1 MPTPDTIVKILK
13 GIELDR
19 DLENTYRFASL
30 SAQQNFFSA
39 RAKHTL
45 GNEPMTGLRY
55 IRTGEDSIK
64 VELKTAA
71 LYDCNYLMFQNTG
84 YKDKSGR
91 SRWFYA
97 FIDRV
102 DYVNEETS
110 EIFYTIDPMQTW
122 LFDFK
127 FADCMVEREHVRD
140 DTIGANIVAEP
151 VTAGQYIKV
160 KEVSQEFKS
169 YRAMLVLSKP
179 FPVAALPTAG
189 ADYSVSRATITESG
203 IATFTFNIDFKTPT
217 PMAGFN
223 SRYSQDIIIHESFK
237 NTSNG
242 IMPTNFSWYADIPV
256 ENVEATG
263 DFASDNMIIGTVAN
277 GKYYSIN
284 SLLTWIGWGA
294 IDGLT
299 AEDIVCV
306 LIYPDFFTNGTHP
319 SPPALDEH
327 GGFGRKNITFN
338 LDTPEPFQGKRSYVA
353 KNNKLYTSPFTR
365 LVASNKAGVQA
376 EYRPEWF
383 SKPFSPTFT
392 MYYFLSG
399 TPTCCLYPTDYIG
412 QGLIENTV
420 TACYDMEIPYKGNA
434 YAEYIRANRGKL
446 VSSALN
452 SVVSAGAAVA
462 VGKFGGSVLTG
473 STVETMKETARN
485 PATGRQITTGTLRQT
500 RTETTTQKGGAG
512 EQIRAGAGGLTSMID
527 LVGTLY
533 DLHQA
538 PAPVY
543 GNMTAADIM
552 AQLKENNIV
561 VYRESIDSETA
572 ETIDNFFTYYGYAVK
587 KLKQPG
593 MYNRHYWQYIK
604 TCGCVLHNSDGYSDY
619 VNVNVNYSTGMNAAD
634 MDTLE
639 KIFNRGI
646 TFWNQ
651 DVQIGDYT
659 LDNGTLTSIAL
670 SDDALFDGN
679 PLDGTPLADS
689 VRAIKLNYSDGGFV
703 ETVLPG
709 DRSVTWEIEKN
720 GSYVKTDV
728 VERGRHTYRARI
740 ADLVSEGKEIIAT

>member
-1 MPTPDTIVKILK
+1 MPTPNTVVKILK

-39 RAKHTL
+39 RAKHIL
-45 GNEPMTGLRY
+45 GNEPMAGLRY

-102 DYVNEETS
+102 DYVNEATS

-127 FADCMVEREHVRD
+127 FADCMIEREHVRD

-160 KEVSQEFKS
+160 VETSLPFNS

-179 FPVAALPTAG
+179 FPVSPTASAG
-189 ADYSVSRATITESG
+189 SNVPISRATVSVQS
-203 IATFTFNIDFKTPT
+203 ATTMTFNLDFYTPN
-217 PMAGFN
+217 PMAGFS
-223 SRYSQDIIIHESFK
+223 SRYSSETLLKECFE
-237 NTSNG
+237 NTANG
-242 IMPTNFSWYADIPV
+242 ILPTNFSWYADIPID
-256 ENVEATG
+256 NVKAKG
-263 DFASDNMIIGTVAN
+263 DFASDNTIIGEISN
-277 GKYYSIN
+277 GKFYSIN

-294 IDGLT
+294 IEGLT
-299 AEDIVCV
+299 AEDIICV
-306 LIYPDFFTNGTHP
+306 LIYPDFFTDKTHA
-319 SPPALDEH
+319 STGVH
-327 GGFGRKNITFN
+327 GGFGKKEVEYDLETSK
-338 LDTPEPFQGKRSYVA
+338 PFRGKRFYA
-353 KNNKLYTSPFTR
+353 PKNNKLFTSPFTR
-365 LVASNKAGVQA
+365 LIASNKAGVQA

-383 SKPFSPTFT
+383 SNPFKPTFT
-392 MYYFLSG
+392 MYFYLSG
-399 TPTCCLYPTDYIG
+399 TPTCCLYPLGYMG
-412 QGLIENTV
+412 EGKIENAV

-452 SVVSAGAAVA
+452 SAVSLGTAVA
-462 VGKFGGSVLTG
+462 VGKFGGSVITG

-485 PATGRQITTGTLRQT
+485 PATGRQVTTGTLRQT

-512 EQIRAGAGGLTSMID
+512 EQIRAGAGSLSSMID

-552 AQLKENNIV
+552 AQLKQNDIV

-587 KLKQPG
+587 KVKQPG
-593 MYNRHYWQYIK
+593 VYNRHYWQYIK
-604 TCGCVLHNSDGYSDY
+604 TCGCNLHNADGYSDH
-619 VNVNVNYSTGMNAAD
+619 VNVNVNYSTGMSAAD
-634 MDTLE
+634 METLE
-639 KIFNRGI
+639 KIFDRGI
-646 TFWNQ
+646 TLWNQ

-679 PLDGTPLADS
+679 PLAGTPLANS
-689 VRAIKLNYSDGGFV
+689 VRAIKLNYSDGGIV

-720 GSYVKTDV
+720 GSYVKTNI
-728 VERGRHTYRARI
+728 VERGAHTYRARI
-740 ADLVSEGKEIIAT
+740 ADIVSDGKEIIAT

>member
-1 MPTPDTIVKILK
+1 MPTPNTVVKILK

-39 RAKHTL
+39 RAKHIL
-45 GNEPMTGLRY
+45 GNEPMAGLRY

-84 YKDKSGR
+84 YMDATGR
-91 SRWFYA
+91 TRWFYA

-160 KEVSQEFKS
+160 VETSLPFNS

-179 FPVAALPTAG
+179 FPVSPTA
-189 ADYSVSRATITESG
+189 SVGSDLPISRATVSVQSVT
-203 IATFTFNIDFKTPT
+203 TMTFNLDFYTPT
-217 PMAGFN
+217 PMAGFS
-223 SRYSQDIIIHESFK
+223 SRYDSETLLKECFE
-237 NTSNG
+237 NTANG
-242 IMPTNFSWYADIPV
+242 ILPTNFSWYADIPID
-256 ENVEATG
+256 NVRAKG
-263 DFASDNMIIGTVAN
+263 DFASDNTIIGETSN
-277 GKYYSIN
+277 GKFYSIN

-294 IDGLT
+294 IEGLT
-299 AEDIVCV
+299 AEDIICV
-306 LIYPDFFTNGTHP
+306 LIYPDFFTDKTHA
-319 SPPALDEH
+319 STGVH
-327 GGFGRKNITFN
+327 GGFGKKEVEYVLETS
-338 LDTPEPFQGKRSYVA
+338 EPFRGKRVYVP
-353 KNNKLYTSPFTR
+353 KNNKLFTSPFTR
-365 LVASNKAGVQA
+365 LIASNKAGVQA

-383 SKPFSPTFT
+383 SNPFKPTFT
-392 MYYFLSG
+392 MYFYLSG
-399 TPTCCLYPTDYIG
+399 TPTCCLYPLGYMG
-412 QGLIENTV
+412 EGKIENSV

-452 SVVSAGAAVA
+452 SAVSLGTAVA

-512 EQIRAGAGGLTSMID
+512 EQIRAGAGGLSSMID

-552 AQLKENNIV
+552 AQLKQNDIV

-587 KLKQPG
+587 KVKQPG
-593 MYNRHYWQYIK
+593 VYNRHYWQYIK
-604 TCGCVLHNSDGYSDY
+604 TCGCNLHNADGYSDY
-619 VNVNVNYSTGMNAAD
+619 VNESVNYSTGMSAAD
-634 MDTLE
+634 IDTLE
-639 KIFNRGI
+639 KIFDRGI

-659 LDNGTLTSIAL
+659 LDNGTLENIYLPNDKSLFKNPPPVDTKL
-670 SDDALFDGN
+670 STCEVA
-679 PLDGTPLADS
+679 
-689 VRAIKLNYSDGGFV
+689 VRAKYTDSTTV
-703 ETVLPG
+703 EYILPG
-709 DRSVTWEIEKN
+709 DRSVTWEVEIN
-720 GSYVKTDV
+720 GEYVKTEV
-728 VERGRHTYRARI
+728 VIEGKHNYRVRI
-740 ADLVSEGKEIIAT
+740 ADLVSKGKEITSA

>member
-1 MPTPDTIVKILK
+1 MPTPNTVVKILK

-30 SAQQNFFSA
+30 SAQQNFFSSPK
-39 RAKHTL
+39 RVKFQL
-45 GNEPMTGLRY
+45 EKLQY
-55 IRTGEDSIK
+55 LRTGENSIK
-64 VELKTAA
+64 VEKDTAS
-71 LYDCNYLMFQNTG
+71 LYDCNYLMFQNTR
-84 YKDKSGR
+84 YRDADGR
-91 SRWFYA
+91 ARWFYA

-102 DYVNEETS
+102 DYVNESTS
-110 EIFYTIDPMQTW
+110 EIVYTIDPMQTW

-160 KEVSQEFKS
+160 VETSLPFNS

-179 FPVAALPTAG
+179 FPVSPTASAG
-189 ADYSVSRATITESG
+189 SNVPISRATVSVQSMT
-203 IATFTFNIDFKTPT
+203 TMTFNLDFYTPT
-217 PMAGFN
+217 PMAGFS
-223 SRYSQDIIIHESFK
+223 SRYESETLLKECFE
-237 NTSNG
+237 NTANG
-242 IMPTNFSWYADIPV
+242 ILPTNFSWYADIPID
-256 ENVEATG
+256 NVRAKG
-263 DFASDNMIIGTVAN
+263 DFASDNTIIGKTSN
-277 GKYYSIN
+277 GKFYSIN

-294 IDGLT
+294 IEGLA
-299 AEDIVCV
+299 AEDIICV
-306 LIYPDFFTNGTHP
+306 LIYPDFFTDKTHA
-319 SPPALDEH
+319 STGVH
-327 GGFGRKNITFN
+327 GGFGKKEVEYVLETS
-338 LDTPEPFQGKRSYVA
+338 EPFRGKRVYVP
-353 KNNKLYTSPFTR
+353 KNNKLFTSPFTR

-383 SKPFSPTFT
+383 SNPFKPTFT
-392 MYYFLSG
+392 MYYYLSG
-399 TPTCCLYPTDYIG
+399 TPTCCLYPLGYVG
-412 QGLIENTV
+412 SGKIENAV

-452 SVVSAGAAVA
+452 SAVSLGTAVA

-485 PATGRQITTGTLRQT
+485 PATGRQVTTGTLRQT

-512 EQIRAGAGGLTSMID
+512 EQIRAGAGSLSSMID

-543 GNMTAADIM
+543 GNMTATDIM
-552 AQLKENNIV
+552 AQLKQNDIV

-587 KLKQPG
+587 KVKQPG
-593 MYNRHYWQYIK
+593 VYNRHYWQYIK
-604 TCGCVLHNSDGYSDY
+604 TCGCNLHNADGYSDH
-619 VNVNVNYSTGMNAAD
+619 VNLTSGVNYSTGMSAAD
-634 MDTLE
+634 METLE
-639 KIFNRGI
+639 KIFDRGI
-646 TFWNQ
+646 TLWNQ

-659 LDNGTLTSIAL
+659 LNNGTLTSIAL
-670 SDDALFDGN
+670 SNDNLFSGN
-679 PLDGTPLADS
+679 PSVGTPLADS
-689 VRAIKLNYSDGGFV
+689 VRAIRLYYSDDGGKV

-709 DRSVTWEIEKN
+709 DRSVTWEVEIN
-720 GSYVKTDV
+720 GEYVKTEV
-728 VERGRHTYRARI
+728 VIEGKHKYRVRI
-740 ADLVSEGKEIIAT
+740 ADLVSEGKEITSA

>member
-1 MPTPDTIVKILK
+1 MPTPNTVVKILK

-39 RAKHTL
+39 PKRVKFQL
-45 GNEPMTGLRY
+45 ENLQY
-55 IRTGEDSIK
+55 LRTGENSIK
-64 VELKTAA
+64 VEKDTAS

-84 YKDKSGR
+84 YMDASGR
-91 SRWFYA
+91 TRWFYA

-102 DYVNEETS
+102 DYVNEATS

-160 KEVSQEFKS
+160 VEASQSFNS

-179 FPVAALPTAG
+179 FPIDTTLTASKKFDVTT
-189 ADYSVSRATITESG
+189 AKIKISSEVSV
-203 IATFTFNIDFKTPT
+203 DFSFRTPT
-217 PMAGFN
+217 PMAGFSSPYN
-223 SRYSQDIIIHESFK
+223 KDIVLKECFES
-237 NTSNG
+237 TSNG
-242 IMPTNFSWYADIPV
+242 ILPTNFSWYADVPCS
-256 ENVEATG
+256 NVPSTG
-263 DFASDNMIIGTVAN
+263 DFSTSNEMLDLAGDEK
-277 GKYYSIN
+277 KYYSIN
-284 SLLTWIGWGA
+284 TLLTWIANGN
-294 IDGLT
+294 IQGLT
-299 AEDIVCV
+299 ADDIVCV
-306 LIYPDFFTNGTHP
+306 LIYPDFFTNGTHA
-319 SPPALDEH
+319 STGIH
-327 GGFGRKNITFN
+327 GGFGKKEVEYVLETSQ
-338 LDTPEPFQGKRSYVA
+338 PFRGKRVYVP
-353 KNNKLYTSPFTR
+353 KNNKLFTSPFTR
-365 LVASNKAGVQA
+365 LIASNKAGVQA

-383 SKPFSPTFT
+383 SNPFKPTFT
-392 MYYFLSG
+392 MYFYLSG
-399 TPTCCLYPTDYIG
+399 TPTCCLYPLGYMG
-412 QGLIENTV
+412 EGKIENAV

-512 EQIRAGAGGLTSMID
+512 EQIRAAAGGLSSMID

-552 AQLKENNIV
+552 AQLKQNDIV

-587 KLKQPG
+587 KVKQPG
-593 MYNRHYWQYIK
+593 VYNRHYWQYIK
-604 TCGCVLHNSDGYSDY
+604 TCGCNMHNADGYSDH
-619 VNVNVNYSTGMNAAD
+619 VNVNVNYSTGMSAAD
-634 MDTLE
+634 METLE
-639 KIFNRGI
+639 KIFDRGI
-646 TFWNQ
+646 TLWNQ
-651 DVQIGDYT
+651 NAQIGDYT
-659 LDNGTLTSIAL
+659 LDNGTLENIYLPNDKSLFKNPPPVDTKL
-670 SDDALFDGN
+670 STCEVA
-679 PLDGTPLADS
+679 
-689 VRAIKLNYSDGGFV
+689 VRAKYTDSTTV
-703 ETVLPG
+703 EYILPG
-709 DRSVTWEIEKN
+709 DRSVTWEVEIN
-720 GSYVKTDV
+720 GEYVKTEV
-728 VERGRHTYRARI
+728 VIEGKHKYRVRI
-740 ADLVSEGKEIIAT
+740 ADLVSEGKEITSA

>member
-1 MPTPDTIVKILK
+1 MPTPNTVVKILK

-39 RAKHTL
+39 PERVKFTL
-45 GNEPMTGLRY
+45 ENLQY
-55 IRTGEDSIK
+55 LRTGENSIK
-64 VELKTAA
+64 VEKDTAA

-160 KEVSQEFKS
+160 MEASQTFNS

-179 FPVAALPTAG
+179 FPVSPTASTG
-189 ADYSVSRATITESG
+189 SDFPISRATVSVQSVTNM
-203 IATFTFNIDFKTPT
+203 TFDLDFKTPT
-217 PMAGFN
+217 PMAGFS
-223 SRYSQDIIIHESFK
+223 SRYSSETLLKECFE
-237 NTSNG
+237 NTANG
-242 IMPTNFSWYADIPV
+242 ILPTNFSWYADIPID
-256 ENVEATG
+256 NVKATG
-263 DFASDNMIIGTVAN
+263 DFASDNTIIGETSN
-277 GKYYSIN
+277 GKFYSIN

-294 IDGLT
+294 IEGLT
-299 AEDIVCV
+299 AEDIICV
-306 LIYPDFFTNGTHP
+306 LIYPDFFTDGTHA
-319 SPPALDEH
+319 STGVH
-327 GGFGRKNITFN
+327 GGFGKKEIEYN
-338 LDTPEPFQGKRSYVA
+338 LETSQPFRGKGFYVP
-353 KNNKLYTSPFTR
+353 KNNKLFTSPFTR

-383 SKPFSPTFT
+383 AKPFRPNFT
-392 MYYFLSG
+392 MYFYLSG
-399 TPTCCLYPTDYIG
+399 TPTCCLYPLGYAG
-412 QGLIENTV
+412 SGKIENTV

-452 SVVSAGAAVA
+452 SAVSLGTAVA
-462 VGKFGGSVLTG
+462 VGKFGGSVLIG
-473 STVETMKETARN
+473 SAVETMKETARN
-485 PATGRQITTGTLRQT
+485 PATGRQVTTGTLRQT

-512 EQIRAGAGGLTSMID
+512 GQIRAGAGSLSSMID

-552 AQLKENNIV
+552 SQLKENDIV
-561 VYRESIDSETA
+561 VYRESIDSGTA

-593 MYNRHYWQYIK
+593 VYNRHYWQYIK
-604 TCGCVLHNSDGYSDY
+604 TCGCVLHNSDGYSDF
-619 VNVNVNYSTGMNAAD
+619 VNTNVNYSTGMNAAD
-634 MDTLE
+634 MYTLE

-659 LDNGTLTSIAL
+659 LNNGTLTSIAL
-670 SDDALFDGN
+670 SDDNLFKGN
-679 PLDGTPLADS
+679 PLAGTPLADS
-689 VRAIKLNYSDGGFV
+689 VRAIKLNYSDGGKV

-709 DRSVTWEIEKN
+709 DRSVTWEIEKD
-720 GSYVKTDV
+720 GSYVKANV
-728 VERGRHTYRARI
+728 VERGAHTYRARI

>member
-1 MPTPDTIVKILK
+1 MPTPNTVVKILK

-30 SAQQNFFSA
+30 SAQQNFFSSPK
-39 RAKHTL
+39 RVKFQL
-45 GNEPMTGLRY
+45 ENLQY
-55 IRTGEDSIK
+55 LRTGENSIK
-64 VELKTAA
+64 VEKDTAS

-84 YKDKSGR
+84 YMDASGR
-91 SRWFYA
+91 TRWFYA

-102 DYVNEETS
+102 DYVNEATS

-127 FADCMVEREHVRD
+127 FAACMIEREHVRD

-160 KEVSQEFKS
+160 VEASQPFNS

-179 FPVAALPTAG
+179 FPIDTTLTASKKFDVTT
-189 ADYSVSRATITESG
+189 AKIKISSEVSV
-203 IATFTFNIDFKTPT
+203 DFSFRTPT
-217 PMAGFN
+217 PMAGFSSPYN
-223 SRYSQDIIIHESFK
+223 KDIVLKECFES
-237 NTSNG
+237 TSNG
-242 IMPTNFSWYADIPV
+242 ILPTNFSWYADVPCS
-256 ENVEATG
+256 NVSSTG
-263 DFASDNMIIGTVAN
+263 DFSTSNEMLDLAGDEK
-277 GKYYSIN
+277 KYYSIN
-284 SLLTWIGWGA
+284 TLLTWIANGN
-294 IDGLT
+294 IQGLT
-299 AEDIVCV
+299 ADDIVCV
-306 LIYPDFFTNGTHP
+306 LIYPDFFTNGTHA
-319 SPPALDEH
+319 STGIR
-327 GGFGRKNITFN
+327 GGFGKKEVEYVLETSQ
-338 LDTPEPFQGKRSYVA
+338 PFRGKRVYA
-353 KNNKLYTSPFTR
+353 PKNNKLFTSPFTR
-365 LVASNKAGVQA
+365 LIASNKAGVQA

-383 SKPFSPTFT
+383 SNPFKPTFT
-392 MYYFLSG
+392 MYFYLSG
-399 TPTCCLYPTDYIG
+399 TPTCCLYPLGYMG
-412 QGLIENTV
+412 EGKIENAV

-485 PATGRQITTGTLRQT
+485 PATGRQVTTGTLRQT

-512 EQIRAGAGGLTSMID
+512 EQIRAGAGGLSSMID
-527 LVGTLY
+527 IVGTLY

-552 AQLKENNIV
+552 AQLKQNDIV

-587 KLKQPG
+587 KVKQPG
-593 MYNRHYWQYIK
+593 VYNRHYWQYIK
-604 TCGCVLHNSDGYSDY
+604 TCGCNLHNADGYSDH
-619 VNVNVNYSTGMNAAD
+619 VNVNVNYSTGMSAAD
-634 MDTLE
+634 METLE
-639 KIFNRGI
+639 KIFDRGI
-646 TFWNQ
+646 TLWNQ

-670 SDDALFDGN
+670 SDAALFDGN
-679 PLDGTPLADS
+679 PRADTPLANS
-689 VRAIKLNYSDGGFV
+689 TRAIRLYYSDDGGKV

-709 DRSVTWEIEKN
+709 DRSVSWEVKT
-720 GSYVKTDV
+720 GVSDDSYVKADKV
-728 VERGRHTYRARI
+728 VEGTHFYRVRI
-740 ADLVSEGKEIIAT
+740 ADLVSEGKEITSA

>member
-1 MPTPDTIVKILK
+1 MPTPDTVVKILK

-39 RAKHTL
+39 RAKHIL
-45 GNEPMTGLRY
+45 GNEPMAGLRY

-84 YKDKSGR
+84 YMDKSGR

-160 KEVSQEFKS
+160 KEVSQDFGS

-179 FPVAALPTAG
+179 FPVDLLLSAAKKQDVTTATHKFS
-189 ADYSVSRATITESG
+189 AEASVSYSFI
-203 IATFTFNIDFKTPT
+203 TPT
-217 PMAGFN
+217 PMAGFSSPYN
-223 SRYSQDIIIHESFK
+223 ESIFGKESFE

-242 IMPTNFSWYADIPV
+242 ILPTNFSWYADIPCD
-256 ENVEATG
+256 NIKAIG
-263 DFASDNMIIGTVAN
+263 DFATDNKILDLN
-277 GKYYSIN
+277 EEKYYSIN
-284 SLLTWIGWGA
+284 TLLTWIGNGN
-294 IDGLT
+294 ISGLT

-306 LIYPDFFTNGTHP
+306 LIYPDFFTNRTRL
-319 SPPALDEH
+319 SPPATYQH
-327 GGFGRKNITFN
+327 GGFGKKDISFN
-338 LDTPEPFQGKRSYVA
+338 LDTSEPFRGKRSYTA

-383 SKPFSPTFT
+383 SKPFRPTFT

-399 TPTCCLYPTDYIG
+399 TPTCCLYPTNYIG

-420 TACYDMEIPYKGNA
+420 TACYDIEIPYKGNA

-452 SVVSAGAAVA
+452 SVVSAGTAVA

-512 EQIRAGAGGLTSMID
+512 EQIRAGAGSLSSMID

-552 AQLKENNIV
+552 SQLKENDIV

-593 MYNRHYWQYIK
+593 VYNRHYWQYIK
-604 TCGCVLHNSDGYSDY
+604 TCGCNLHNADGYSDH
-619 VNVNVNYSTGMNAAD
+619 VNVAVNYSTGMSAAD
-634 MDTLE
+634 METLE
-639 KIFNRGI
+639 KIFDRGI
-646 TFWNQ
+646 TLWNQ

-670 SDDALFDGN
+670 SDDALFNGN
-679 PLDGTPLADS
+679 PLDGTPLANS
-689 VRAIKLNYSDGGFV
+689 VRAIKLYYSDGGKV

-709 DRSVTWEIEKN
+709 DRSVTWEIQKN
-720 GSYVKTDV
+720 GSYVKTKV
-728 VERGRHTYRARI
+728 VERGAHTYRARI

>member
-1 MPTPDTIVKILK
+1 MPTPDTVVKILK

-19 DLENTYRFASL
+19 GLENTYRFASL

-39 RAKHTL
+39 RAKHIL
-45 GNEPMTGLRY
+45 GNEPMAGLRY

-84 YKDKSGR
+84 YMDATGR
-91 SRWFYA
+91 TRWFYA

-160 KEVSQEFKS
+160 VEVSQPFNS

-179 FPVAALPTAG
+179 FPVDLLLSATKKEDVTTATHKFS
-189 ADYSVSRATITESG
+189 AEASVSYS
-203 IATFTFNIDFKTPT
+203 FKTPK
-217 PMAGFN
+217 PMAGFSSPYN
-223 SRYSQDIIIHESFK
+223 ESIFGKESFE

-242 IMPTNFSWYADIPV
+242 ILPTNFSWYADIPCD
-256 ENVEATG
+256 NIEASG
-263 DFASDNMIIGTVAN
+263 DFATDNKILDLN
-277 GKYYSIN
+277 EEKYYSIN
-284 SLLTWIGWGA
+284 TLLTWIGNGN
-294 IDGLT
+294 ISGLT

-306 LIYPDFFTNGTHP
+306 LIYPDFFTNGTRV
-319 SPPALDEH
+319 SPPATYQH
-327 GGFGRKNITFN
+327 GGFGMKNISFN
-338 LDTPEPFQGKRSYVA
+338 LDTPEPFRGKRSYTA

-383 SKPFSPTFT
+383 SNPFRPTFT

-399 TPTCCLYPTDYIG
+399 TPTCCLYPTNYIG
-412 QGLIENTV
+412 QGLIENAV

-485 PATGRQITTGTLRQT
+485 PATGRQVTTGTLRQT

-512 EQIRAGAGGLTSMID
+512 EQIRAGAGGLSSMID
-527 LVGTLY
+527 IVGTLY

-552 AQLKENNIV
+552 AQLKHNDIV

-587 KLKQPG
+587 KVKQPG
-593 MYNRHYWQYIK
+593 VYNRHYWQYIK
-604 TCGCVLHNSDGYSDY
+604 TCGCNLHNADGYSDH
-619 VNVNVNYSTGMNAAD
+619 VNENVNYSTGMNAAD
-634 MDTLE
+634 METLE
-639 KIFNRGI
+639 KIFDRGI
-646 TFWNQ
+646 TLWNQ

-659 LDNGTLTSIAL
+659 LDNGTLENIYLPNDKSLFKNPPSIGTKL
-670 SDDALFDGN
+670 STCEVA
-679 PLDGTPLADS
+679 
-689 VRAIKLNYSDGGFV
+689 VRAKYTDSTTV
-703 ETVLPG
+703 EYILPG
-709 DRSVTWEIEKN
+709 DRSVTWEVEIN
-720 GSYVKTDV
+720 GEYVKTEV
-728 VERGRHTYRARI
+728 VIEGKHKYRVRI
-740 ADLVSEGKEIIAT
+740 ADLVSEGKEITSA

>member
-1 MPTPDTIVKILK
+1 MPTPNTVVKILK

-39 RAKHTL
+39 TERVKFTL
-45 GNEPMTGLRY
+45 ENLQY
-55 IRTGEDSIK
+55 LRTGENSIK
-64 VELKTAA
+64 VEKDTAS

-84 YKDKSGR
+84 YKDTSGR
-91 SRWFYA
+91 TRWFYA

-102 DYVNEETS
+102 DYVNEATS
-110 EIFYTIDPMQTW
+110 EIVYTIDPMQTW

-140 DTIGANIVAEP
+140 DAIGANIVAEP

-160 KEVSQEFKS
+160 KEVSQDFGS

-179 FPVAALPTAG
+179 FPVDLILSVTKKEDVTTATHNFS
-189 ADYSVSRATITESG
+189 AEASISYS
-203 IATFTFNIDFKTPT
+203 FKTPK
-217 PMAGFN
+217 PMAGFSSPYN
-223 SRYSQDIIIHESFK
+223 ESIFGKESFE

-242 IMPTNFSWYADIPV
+242 ILPTNFSWYADIPCD
-256 ENVEATG
+256 NVEAIG
-263 DFASDNMIIGTVAN
+263 DFATDNKILDLDEA
-277 GKYYSIN
+277 KYYSIN
-284 SLLTWIGWGA
+284 TLLTWIGNGN
-294 IDGLT
+294 ISGLT

-306 LIYPDFFTNGTHP
+306 LIYPDFFTNGTRVT
-319 SPPALDEH
+319 PPATYQH
-327 GGFGRKNITFN
+327 GGFGQKDITFN
-338 LDTPEPFQGKRSYVA
+338 LNTTEPFRGKRSYIA

-383 SKPFSPTFT
+383 SKPFLPSFT

-399 TPTCCLYPTDYIG
+399 TPTCCLYPTSYLG
-412 QGLIENTV
+412 KGLIENTV
-420 TACYDMEIPYKGNA
+420 TACYDIEIPYKGNA

-512 EQIRAGAGGLTSMID
+512 DKISAGAGGLSSMIGV
-527 LVGTLY
+527 VGTLY

-552 AQLKENNIV
+552 AQIKENNIV

-593 MYNRHYWQYIK
+593 VYNRHYWQYIK

-619 VNVNVNYSTGMNAAD
+619 VNLTTGVNYSTGMSAAD
-634 MDTLE
+634 METLE
-639 KIFNRGI
+639 KIFDRGI
-646 TFWNQ
+646 TLWNQ

-670 SDDALFDGN
+670 SDDELFNGN
-679 PLDGTPLADS
+679 PLAGTPLANS
-689 VRAIKLNYSDGGFV
+689 VRAIKLNYSNGGKV

-720 GSYVKTDV
+720 GSYVKTNV
-728 VERGRHTYRARI
+728 VERGKHTYRARI
-740 ADLVSEGKEIIAT
+740 ADIVSDGKEIIAT

>member
-1 MPTPDTIVKILK
+1 MPTPDTVVQILK
-13 GIELDR
+13 GVELDR

-39 RAKHTL
+39 RAKHIL
-45 GNEPMTGLRY
+45 GNEPMAGLRY

-160 KEVSQEFKS
+160 KEVSQDFGS

-179 FPVAALPTAG
+179 FPVDLVLSAAKKQDVTTATHKFS
-189 ADYSVSRATITESG
+189 AEASVSYSFI
-203 IATFTFNIDFKTPT
+203 TPT
-217 PMAGFN
+217 PMAGFSSPYN
-223 SRYSQDIIIHESFK
+223 ESIFGKESFE

-242 IMPTNFSWYADIPV
+242 ILPTNFSWYADIPCD
-256 ENVEATG
+256 NIKAIG
-263 DFASDNMIIGTVAN
+263 DFATDNKILDLN
-277 GKYYSIN
+277 EEKYYSIN
-284 SLLTWIGWGA
+284 TLLTWIGNGN
-294 IDGLT
+294 ISGLT

-306 LIYPDFFTNGTHP
+306 LIYPDFFTNRTRL
-319 SPPALDEH
+319 SPTATYQH
-327 GGFGRKNITFN
+327 GGFGMKDITFN
-338 LDTPEPFQGKRSYVA
+338 LDTSEPFRGKRSYTA

-383 SKPFSPTFT
+383 SKPFRPTFT

-399 TPTCCLYPTDYIG
+399 TPTCCLYPTNYIG

-420 TACYDMEIPYKGNA
+420 TACYDIEIPYKGNA

-452 SVVSAGAAVA
+452 SVVSAGTAVA

-512 EQIRAGAGGLTSMID
+512 EQIRAGAGSLSSMID

-552 AQLKENNIV
+552 SQLKENDIV

-593 MYNRHYWQYIK
+593 VYNRHYWQYIK
-604 TCGCVLHNSDGYSDY
+604 TCGCNLHNADGYSDH
-619 VNVNVNYSTGMNAAD
+619 VNVTVNYSTGMSAAD
-634 MDTLE
+634 METLE
-639 KIFNRGI
+639 KIFDRGI
-646 TFWNQ
+646 TLWNQ

-670 SDDALFDGN
+670 SDDALFNGT
-679 PLDGTPLADS
+679 PLDGTPLANS
-689 VRAIKLNYSDGGFV
+689 VRAIKLYYSDGGKV

-709 DRSVTWEIEKN
+709 DRSVTWEIQKN
-720 GSYVKTDV
+720 GSYVKTKV
-728 VERGRHTYRARI
+728 VERGAHTYRARI

>member
-1 MPTPDTIVKILK
+1 MPAPNTVVKILK

-30 SAQQNFFSA
+30 SAQQNFFSSPK
-39 RAKHTL
+39 RVKFQL
-45 GNEPMTGLRY
+45 ENLQY
-55 IRTGEDSIK
+55 LRTGENSIK

-84 YKDKSGR
+84 YSDASGR
-91 SRWFYA
+91 TRWFYA

-102 DYVNEETS
+102 DYVNEATS

-160 KEVSQEFKS
+160 VEASQSFHS

-179 FPVAALPTAG
+179 FPVDLLLSVTKKQDVTTATHEFS
-189 ADYSVSRATITESG
+189 AEASVSYS
-203 IATFTFNIDFKTPT
+203 FKTPI
-217 PMAGFN
+217 PMAGF
-223 SRYSQDIIIHESFK
+223 SSPYKESIFGKESFE

-242 IMPTNFSWYADIPV
+242 ILPTNFSWYADIPCD
-256 ENVEATG
+256 NIKAIG
-263 DFASDNMIIGTVAN
+263 DFATDNTILDLN
-277 GKYYSIN
+277 EEKYYSIN
-284 SLLTWIGWGA
+284 TLLTWIGNGN
-294 IDGLT
+294 ISGLA

-306 LIYPDFFTNGTHP
+306 LIYPDFFTNGTRLSHP
-319 SPPALDEH
+319 ATYQH
-327 GGFGRKNITFN
+327 GGFGRKDITFI
-338 LDTPEPFQGKRSYVA
+338 LDTDEPFRGKRSYTP

-383 SKPFSPTFT
+383 STPFSPTFT

-399 TPTCCLYPTDYIG
+399 TPTCCLYPTNYIG
-412 QGLIENTV
+412 EGRIENTV
-420 TACYDMEIPYKGNA
+420 TACYDIEIPYKGNA

-485 PATGRQITTGTLRQT
+485 PATGRQVTTGTMRQT

-512 EQIRAGAGGLTSMID
+512 EQIRAGAGGLSSMID
-527 LVGTLY
+527 IVGTLY

-543 GNMTAADIM
+543 GNMTAADM
-552 AQLKENNIV
+552 MSQLKENDIV

-587 KLKQPG
+587 KVKQPG
-593 MYNRHYWQYIK
+593 VYNRHYWQYIK
-604 TCGCVLHNSDGYSDY
+604 TCGCNLHNADGYSDQ
-619 VNVNVNYSTGMNAAD
+619 VNVNANYSTGMSAAD
-634 MDTLE
+634 METLE
-639 KIFNRGI
+639 KIFDRGV
-646 TFWNQ
+646 TLWDQ

-659 LDNGTLTSIAL
+659 LDNGTLENIYLPNDKSLFKNPPPVDTKL
-670 SDDALFDGN
+670 STCEVA
-679 PLDGTPLADS
+679 
-689 VRAIKLNYSDGGFV
+689 VRAKYTDSTIV
-703 ETVLPG
+703 EFILPG
-709 DRSVTWEIEKN
+709 DRSVTWEVEIN
-720 GSYVKTDV
+720 GEYVKTEV
-728 VERGRHTYRARI
+728 VIEGTHNYRVRI
-740 ADLVSEGKEIIAT
+740 ADLVSEGKEITSA

>member
-1 MPTPDTIVKILK
+1 MPTPDIVVKILK

-30 SAQQNFFSA
+30 SAQQNFFSSPK
-39 RAKHTL
+39 RVKFQL
-45 GNEPMTGLRY
+45 ENLQY
-55 IRTGEDSIK
+55 LRTGENSIK

-84 YKDKSGR
+84 YVDESGR
-91 SRWFYA
+91 TRWFYA

-102 DYVNEETS
+102 DYVNEATS

-160 KEVSQEFKS
+160 VEASQSFNS

-179 FPVAALPTAG
+179 FPIDLLLSAIKKQDVTTATHEFS
-189 ADYSVSRATITESG
+189 AEASVSYS
-203 IATFTFNIDFKTPT
+203 FKTPI
-217 PMAGFN
+217 PMAGFSSPYN
-223 SRYSQDIIIHESFK
+223 ENIFGKESFE

-242 IMPTNFSWYADIPV
+242 ILPTNFSWYADIPCD
-256 ENVEATG
+256 NIKAIG
-263 DFASDNMIIGTVAN
+263 DFATDNTILDLN
-277 GKYYSIN
+277 EEKYYSIN
-284 SLLTWIGWGA
+284 TLLTWIGNGN
-294 IDGLT
+294 ISGLT

-306 LIYPDFFTNGTHP
+306 LIYPDFFTNGTRL
-319 SPPALDEH
+319 STPATYQH
-327 GGFGRKNITFN
+327 GGFGQKDITFI
-338 LDTPEPFQGKRSYVA
+338 LDTSEPFRGKRSYTP

-365 LVASNKAGVQA
+365 LIASNKAGVQA

-383 SKPFSPTFT
+383 STPFSPTFT
-392 MYYFLSG
+392 MCYFLSG
-399 TPTCCLYPTDYIG
+399 TPTCCLYPTNYIG
-412 QGLIENTV
+412 EGLIENTV
-420 TACYDMEIPYKGNA
+420 TACYDIEIPYKGNA

-485 PATGRQITTGTLRQT
+485 PATGRQVTTGTFRQT

-512 EQIRAGAGGLTSMID
+512 EQIRAGAGGLSSMID
-527 LVGTLY
+527 IVGTLY

-552 AQLKENNIV
+552 AQLKENDIV

-587 KLKQPG
+587 KVKQPG
-593 MYNRHYWQYIK
+593 VYNRHYWQYIK
-604 TCGCVLHNSDGYSDY
+604 TCGCNLHNADGYSDH
-619 VNVNVNYSTGMNAAD
+619 VNITTGVNYSTGMSAAD
-634 MDTLE
+634 METLE
-639 KIFNRGI
+639 KIFDRGI
-646 TFWNQ
+646 TLWNQ

-659 LDNGTLTSIAL
+659 LDNGTLENIYLPNDKPLFKNPPPVETKL
-670 SDDALFDGN
+670 STCEVA
-679 PLDGTPLADS
+679 
-689 VRAIKLNYSDGGFV
+689 VRAKYTDSAPV
-703 ETVLPG
+703 EFILPG
-709 DRSVTWEIEKN
+709 DRSVTWEVKM
-720 GSYVKTDV
+720 GVGDDSYVKTDKV
-728 VERGRHTYRARI
+728 VEGTHFYRVRI
-740 ADLVSEGKEIIAT
+740 ADLVSEGKEITSA

>member
-1 MPTPDTIVKILK
+1 MPTPNTVVNILK

-39 RAKHTL
+39 PERVKFQL
-45 GNEPMTGLRY
+45 ENLQY
-55 IRTGEDSIK
+55 LRTGENSIK
-64 VELKTAA
+64 VEKDTAS

-84 YKDKSGR
+84 YMDASGR
-91 SRWFYA
+91 TRWFYA

-102 DYVNEETS
+102 DYVNEATS

-127 FADCMVEREHVRD
+127 LADCMVEREHVRD

-160 KEVSQEFKS
+160 IEASQPFNS

-179 FPVAALPTAG
+179 FPVDLLLSATKKEDVTTATHTFS
-189 ADYSVSRATITESG
+189 AEASISYS
-203 IATFTFNIDFKTPT
+203 FKTPK
-217 PMAGFN
+217 PMAGF
-223 SRYSQDIIIHESFK
+223 SSPYDESKFGKESFE

-242 IMPTNFSWYADIPV
+242 ILPTNFSWYADIPCD
-256 ENVEATG
+256 NIKANG
-263 DFASDNMIIGTVAN
+263 DFATDNKILDLN
-277 GKYYSIN
+277 EEKYYSIN
-284 SLLTWIGWGA
+284 TLLTWIGNGN
-294 IDGLT
+294 ISGLT

-306 LIYPDFFTNGTHP
+306 LIYPDFFTNGTHA
-319 SPPALDEH
+319 STGVH
-327 GGFGRKNITFN
+327 GGFGKKEVEYN
-338 LDTPEPFQGKRSYVA
+338 LETSQPFRGKRFYVP
-353 KNNKLYTSPFTR
+353 KNNKLFTSPFTR
-365 LVASNKAGVQA
+365 LIASNKAGIQA

-383 SKPFSPTFT
+383 SNPFKPTFT
-392 MYYFLSG
+392 MYFYLSG
-399 TPTCCLYPTDYIG
+399 TPTCCLYPLGYIG
-412 QGLIENTV
+412 QGKIENTV

-462 VGKFGGSVLTG
+462 VGKFGGSVHTG

-485 PATGRQITTGTLRQT
+485 PATGRQVTTGTLRQT

-512 EQIRAGAGGLTSMID
+512 EQIRAGAGGLSSMID
-527 LVGTLY
+527 IVGTLY

-543 GNMTAADIM
+543 GNMTASDIM
-552 AQLKENNIV
+552 SQLKENDIV

-572 ETIDNFFTYYGYAVK
+572 ETIDNFFTFYGYAVK

-593 MYNRHYWQYIK
+593 VYNRHYWQYIK
-604 TCGCVLHNSDGYSDY
+604 TCGCNLHNADGYSDH
-619 VNVNVNYSTGMNAAD
+619 VNLTSGVNYSTGMSAAD
-634 MDTLE
+634 METLE
-639 KIFNRGI
+639 KIFDRGI
-646 TFWNQ
+646 TLWNQ

-659 LDNGTLTSIAL
+659 LDNGTLTRIAL

-679 PLDGTPLADS
+679 PPAGTPLADS
-689 VRAIKLNYSDGGFV
+689 VRAIRLSYSDDGGKV

-709 DRSVTWEIEKN
+709 DRSVSWEVKL
-720 GSYVKTDV
+720 GVGDDSYVKTDIV
-728 VERGRHTYRARI
+728 VEGTHFYRVRI
-740 ADLVSEGKEIIAT
+740 ADLVSKGKEITSA

>member
-1 MPTPDTIVKILK
+1 MPTPNTVVKILK

-39 RAKHTL
+39 PERVKFQL
-45 GNEPMTGLRY
+45 ENLQY
-55 IRTGEDSIK
+55 LRTGENSIK
-64 VELKTAA
+64 VEKDTAS

-84 YKDKSGR
+84 YMDASGR
-91 SRWFYA
+91 TRWFYA

-102 DYVNEETS
+102 DYVNEATS

-127 FADCMVEREHVRD
+127 LADCMVEREHVRD

-160 KEVSQEFKS
+160 IEASQPFNS

-179 FPVAALPTAG
+179 FPVDLLLSATKKEDVTTATHTFS
-189 ADYSVSRATITESG
+189 AEASISYS
-203 IATFTFNIDFKTPT
+203 FKTPK
-217 PMAGFN
+217 PMAGF
-223 SRYSQDIIIHESFK
+223 SSPYDESKFGKESFE

-242 IMPTNFSWYADIPV
+242 ILPTNFSWYADIPCD
-256 ENVEATG
+256 NIKANG
-263 DFASDNMIIGTVAN
+263 DFATDNKILDLN
-277 GKYYSIN
+277 EEKYYSIN
-284 SLLTWIGWGA
+284 TLLTWIGNGN
-294 IDGLT
+294 ISGLT

-306 LIYPDFFTNGTHP
+306 LIYPDFFTNGTHA
-319 SPPALDEH
+319 STGVH
-327 GGFGRKNITFN
+327 GGFGKKEVEYN
-338 LDTPEPFQGKRSYVA
+338 LETSQPFRGKRFYVP
-353 KNNKLYTSPFTR
+353 KNNKLFTSPFTR
-365 LVASNKAGVQA
+365 LIASNKAGIQA

-383 SKPFSPTFT
+383 SNPFKPTFT
-392 MYYFLSG
+392 MYFYLSG
-399 TPTCCLYPTDYIG
+399 TPTCCLYPLGYIG
-412 QGLIENTV
+412 QGKIENTV

-462 VGKFGGSVLTG
+462 VGKFGGSVHTG

-485 PATGRQITTGTLRQT
+485 PATGRQVTTGTLRQT

-512 EQIRAGAGGLTSMID
+512 EQIRAGAGGLSSMID
-527 LVGTLY
+527 IVGTLY

-552 AQLKENNIV
+552 SQLKENDIV

-572 ETIDNFFTYYGYAVK
+572 ETIDNFFTFYGYAVK

-593 MYNRHYWQYIK
+593 VYNRHYWQYIK
-604 TCGCVLHNSDGYSDY
+604 TCGCNLHNADGYSDH
-619 VNVNVNYSTGMNAAD
+619 VNLTSGVNYSTGMSAAD
-634 MDTLE
+634 METLE
-639 KIFNRGI
+639 KIFDRGI
-646 TFWNQ
+646 TLWNQ

-659 LDNGTLTSIAL
+659 LDNGTLTRIAL
-670 SDDALFDGN
+670 SDNALFDGN
-679 PLDGTPLADS
+679 PPAGTPLADS
-689 VRAIKLNYSDGGFV
+689 VRAIRLYYSDDGGKV
-703 ETVLPG
+703 ETVLPS
-709 DRSVTWEIEKN
+709 DSSVSWEVKL
-720 GSYVKTDV
+720 GASDDSYVKTDKV
-728 VERGRHTYRARI
+728 VEGTNEYRVRI
-740 ADLVSEGKEIIAT
+740 ADLVSKGKEITSA

>member
-1 MPTPDTIVKILK
+1 MPTPNTVVKILK

-19 DLENTYRFASL
+19 GLENTYRFASL
-30 SAQQNFFSA
+30 SAQQNFFSDPKRVKFA
-39 RAKHTL
+39 L
-45 GNEPMTGLRY
+45 ENLQY
-55 IRTGEDSIK
+55 LRTGENSIK
-64 VELKTAA
+64 VEKDTAA

-84 YKDKSGR
+84 YIDLTGR
-91 SRWFYA
+91 TRWFYA

-102 DYVNEETS
+102 DYVNEATS

-160 KEVSQEFKS
+160 VEASQPFNS

-179 FPVAALPTAG
+179 FPIDTTLTASKKFDVTT
-189 ADYSVSRATITESG
+189 AKITISSEVSV
-203 IATFTFNIDFKTPT
+203 DFSFRTPT
-217 PMAGFN
+217 PMAGFSSPYN
-223 SRYSQDIIIHESFK
+223 KDIVLKECFES
-237 NTSNG
+237 TSNG
-242 IMPTNFSWYADIPV
+242 ILPTNFSWYADVPCS
-256 ENVEATG
+256 NVSSTG
-263 DFASDNMIIGTVAN
+263 DFSTSNEMLDLAGDEK
-277 GKYYSIN
+277 KYYSIN
-284 SLLTWIGWGA
+284 TLLTWIANGN
-294 IDGLT
+294 IQGLT

-306 LIYPDFFTNGTHP
+306 LIYPEFFTNGTNA
-319 SPPALDEH
+319 STGVH
-327 GGFGRKNITFN
+327 GGFGKKEVEYDLETS
-338 LDTPEPFQGKRSYVA
+338 EPFRGKRFYVP
-353 KNNKLYTSPFTR
+353 KNNKLFTSPFTR
-365 LVASNKAGVQA
+365 LIASNKAGVQA

-383 SKPFSPTFT
+383 SNPFKPTFT
-392 MYYFLSG
+392 MYFYLSG
-399 TPTCCLYPTDYIG
+399 TPTCCLYPLGYMG
-412 QGLIENTV
+412 EGKIENAV

-485 PATGRQITTGTLRQT
+485 PATGRQVTTGTLRQT

-512 EQIRAGAGGLTSMID
+512 EQIRAGAGGLSSMID
-527 LVGTLY
+527 IVGTLY

-552 AQLKENNIV
+552 AQLKQNDIV

-587 KLKQPG
+587 KVKQPG
-593 MYNRHYWQYIK
+593 VYNRHYWQYIK
-604 TCGCVLHNSDGYSDY
+604 TCGCNLHNADGYSDH
-619 VNVNVNYSTGMNAAD
+619 VNITPGVNYSTGMSAAD

-639 KIFNRGI
+639 KIFDRGI
-646 TFWNQ
+646 TLWDQ

-670 SDDALFDGN
+670 SDDPLFDGN
-679 PLDGTPLADS
+679 PLAGTPLANS
-689 VRAIKLNYSDGGFV
+689 VRAIKLNYSDGGIV

-720 GSYVKTDV
+720 GSYVKTNI
-728 VERGRHTYRARI
+728 VERGAHTYRARI
-740 ADLVSEGKEIIAT
+740 ADIVSDGKEIIAT

>member
-1 MPTPDTIVKILK
+1 MPTPDTVVKILK

-30 SAQQNFFSA
+30 SAQQNFFSHPK
-39 RAKHTL
+39 RVKFQL
-45 GNEPMTGLRY
+45 ENLQY
-55 IRTGEDSIK
+55 LRTGENSIK

-84 YKDKSGR
+84 YRDASGR
-91 SRWFYA
+91 TRWFYA

-102 DYVNEETS
+102 DYVNEATS

-140 DTIGANIVAEP
+140 DRIGANIVAEP

-160 KEVSQEFKS
+160 KEVSQDFVS
-169 YRAMLVLSKP
+169 YRAMLVLRKP
-179 FPVAALPTAG
+179 FPVDLLLSAIKKQAVTTATHKFS
-189 ADYSVSRATITESG
+189 AEASVSYS
-203 IATFTFNIDFKTPT
+203 FKTPT
-217 PMAGFN
+217 PMAGFSSPYN
-223 SRYSQDIIIHESFK
+223 ESIFGKESFE

-242 IMPTNFSWYADIPV
+242 ILPTNFSWYADIPCD
-256 ENVEATG
+256 NIKATG
-263 DFASDNMIIGTVAN
+263 DFATDNEILDLN
-277 GKYYSIN
+277 EKKYYSIN
-284 SLLTWIGWGA
+284 TLLTWIGNGN
-294 IDGLT
+294 ISGLT

-306 LIYPDFFTNGTHP
+306 LIYPDFFTNGTRVT
-319 SPPALDEH
+319 PPATFQH
-327 GGFGRKNITFN
+327 GGFGKKDISFN
-338 LDTPEPFQGKRSYVA
+338 LDTSEPFMGKRSYTA

-383 SKPFSPTFT
+383 STPFSPTFT

-399 TPTCCLYPTDYIG
+399 TPTCCLYPTNYIG
-412 QGLIENTV
+412 EGLIENTV
-420 TACYDMEIPYKGNA
+420 TACYDIEIPYKGNA

-512 EQIRAGAGGLTSMID
+512 EQIRAGAGGLSSMID
-527 LVGTLY
+527 IVGTLY

-552 AQLKENNIV
+552 SQLKENAIV

-587 KLKQPG
+587 KVKQPG
-593 MYNRHYWQYIK
+593 VYNRHYWQYIK
-604 TCGCVLHNSDGYSDY
+604 TCGCNLHNADGYSDH
-619 VNVNVNYSTGMNAAD
+619 VNITNGVNYSAGMSAAD

-639 KIFNRGI
+639 KIFDRGI
-646 TFWNQ
+646 TLWNQ

-659 LDNGTLTSIAL
+659 LNNGTLTSIAI
-670 SDDALFDGN
+670 SDDNLFSGN
-679 PLDGTPLADS
+679 PSAGTPLANS
-689 VRAIKLNYSDGGFV
+689 TRAIRLNYSDDGGKV

-709 DRSVTWEIEKN
+709 DRSVSWEVKM
-720 GSYVKTDV
+720 GVGDDSYVKTDIV
-728 VERGRHTYRARI
+728 VEGTHFYRVRI
-740 ADLVSEGKEIIAT
+740 ADLVSKGKEITSA